1 MIDNLQPNGFEVG
14 RRGFHTE
21 AESVGARLCWCE
33 RDDCEPHGC
42 VLLHGTRRAIFPNS
56 GSALVVNMEDDGVC
70 LVLGCSHVPVRGLH
84 REISDMRV
92 AIERVL
98 WAALITPRVKAKKKK
113 MSESSPQHQSSI
125 KK

>member
-1 MIDNLQPNGFEVG
+1 MIDNLQPNRFEAG
-14 RRGFHTE
+14 RRGSAGIPRPK

-42 VLLHGTRRAIFPNS
+42 VLLHGTRRAVFPNS
-56 GSALVVNMEDDGVC
+56 GSALVVNMEDNGVC

-84 REISDMRV
+84 REISDIRV

-98 WAALITPRVKAKKKK
+98 WAALITPRVKAAHSINRQKK
-113 MSESSPQHQSSI
+113 
-125 KK
+125 